1 MLSLYLK
8 MFIILVIGLSSL
20 VLSARAQETAQ
31 SEPEAMYYRYLELA
45 SYVKGGSIEPH
56 WMADG
61 SSFWYAE
68 GAPANT
74 LIYKVDPNANTKT
87 PLFDTAHLR
96 QALTAVL
103 GHESPCQGLPFEE
116 FTFVDGEKAVKF
128 TVEDKEF
135 ILQLDTYTVRRAPV
149 LSEEEKS
156 RLVPQVTPNSP
167 WGYFVDVLS
176 PDRRWFAGVK
186 EHNLYLR
193 STYDGRRVPL
203 TTDGNEDYW
212 WDNEGATWSPN
223 SLKLALHKHDY
234 RGAPRVPI
242 VHYLK
247 PREEVEWVL
256 ADHFKAGDRRPRS
269 EYFILELFS
278 KQQIRIGACAE
289 PGYECRI
296 ADWRPDGLE
305 LLLFRQTTDDKRLEL
320 IAADPKTGATRIVLT
335 ETQKTFVTGG
345 ERPPLLVLGRI
356 FTWLPD
362 GKGFLWLSE
371 RDGWRHLYLYD
382 LEGNLIR
389 RLTEGAWPVVRV
401 VAVDEKSR
409 WVYFTAHGDPQRP
422 YDTHL
427 YRVSLDGT
435 GLARLTEATGQHEI
449 QFAPSKQFFIDIHS
463 TVARPPTVELRRADG
478 TLLRI
483 LSNANI
489 DALISELKWRSP
501 EEFAVKAA
509 DGETDLYGAL
519 FKPYDFDPK
528 RKYPVIEVIYASSR
542 NTIVPRAFTAYPNYR
557 GLAPALAQLGFI
569 TFMVDA
575 RGTPERSKAFR
586 DVVYGS
592 WARHEIPDHV
602 ATLMQ
607 LAEKR
612 PYMDLT
618 RVGIVGQ
625 SMGGYFATR
634 ALLLAPDVYHVGVA
648 SAGPAEA
655 RDVGAT
661 FIGPPGTIKEGYE
674 HASNLR
680 LAANLRG
687 RLLLIHGTSD
697 DTTPFSET
705 MKMVAELIR
714 ANKHFDLLVMPGQG
728 HSLWELDG
736 SAPYWREAIR
746 RYFQEH
752 LKPEKV
758 VLLSEEETSLK

>member
-1 MLSLYLK
+1 M
-8 MFIILVIGLSSL
+8 ITPIQATVVILFLAHSIAAPLL
-20 VLSARAQETAQ
+20 RAQQAEQ
-31 SEPEAMYYRYLELA
+31 SEREAMYYRYLEFA
-45 SYVKGGSIEPH
+45 SYVTGGSVEPH

-74 LIYKVDPNANTKT
+74 VIYKVDPKANTKT
-87 PLFDTAHLR
+87 PLFDGARLR
-96 QALTAVL
+96 DALMPLL
-103 GHESPCQGLPFEE
+103 GHEPPYHGLPFDK
-116 FTFVDGEKAVKF
+116 FTFVGEGEKAVKF
-128 TVEDKEF
+128 AVEDKEF
-135 ILQLDTYTVRRAPV
+135 ILQLHNFKITAVPP

-156 RLVPQVTPNSP
+156 RLVPQVTPNFP
-167 WGYFVDVLS
+167 WGYFVEVLS
-176 PDRRWFAGVK
+176 PDGRWFVGVK

-193 STYDGRRVPL
+193 STYDGRRLPL

-212 WDNEGATWSPN
+212 WDNAPATWSPD
-223 SLKLALHKHDY
+223 SLKLAVHKYDY
-234 RGAPRVPI
+234 RGSPRVPI

-256 ADHFKAGDRRPRS
+256 ADHFKAGDRRPRK
-269 EYFILELFS
+269 ENFILDLFS
-278 KQQIRIGACAE
+278 KQQIRIEACAE
-289 PGYECRI
+289 PGYHCRI
-296 ADWRPDGLE
+296 ADWQPDGFE

-320 IAADPKTGATRIVLT
+320 IAADTKTGATRIVLT
-335 ETQKTFVTGG
+335 ETQKTFVIG
-345 ERPPLLVLGRI
+345 ERPPLFFGRV

-362 GKGFLWLSE
+362 GKRFLWLSE

-401 VAVDEKSR
+401 VAVDEKSG
-409 WVYFTAHGDPQRP
+409 WVYFAAHGDPQRR

-427 YRVSLDGT
+427 YRVSLDGR

-449 QFAPSKQFFIDIHS
+449 QFAPSKQFFIDTHS
-463 TVARPPTVELRRADG
+463 TVARPLTVELRRADG
-478 TLLRI
+478 TLLQV
-483 LSNANI
+483 LSKANI
-489 DALISELKWRSP
+489 DPLIRELKWRPP
-501 EEFAVKAA
+501 EEFVVKAA
-509 DGETDLYGAL
+509 DGKTDLYGVL
-519 FKPYDFDPK
+519 FKPYDFDPR
-528 RKYPVIEVIYASSR
+528 RKYPVIEVIYAGAHVSV
-542 NTIVPRAFTAYPNYR
+542 VPKSFTDYHYYL
-557 GLAPALAQLGFI
+557 GLTPALPQLGFI
-569 TFMVDA
+569 TFIVDA

-586 DVVYGS
+586 DEVYGS

-602 ATLMQ
+602 ATLRQ

-618 RVGIVGQ
+618 RVGIVGH
-625 SMGGYFATR
+625 SMGGYFTTR

-655 RDVGAT
+655 RDLPT
-661 FIGPPGTIKEGYE
+661 FIGPPETIKEGYE

-697 DTTPFSET
+697 DTAPLSET
-705 MKMVAELIR
+705 MKMVDALIR
-714 ANKHFDLLVMPGQG
+714 ANKRFDLLLLPGAGHYSAAMPR
-728 HSLWELDG
+728 
-736 SAPYWREAIR
+736 YWWDTIR

-752 LKPEKV
+752 LKP
-758 VLLSEEETSLK
+758 